1 MQVIKTSPSPSLA
14 QLFSGDDDRA
24 QAALA
29 QLTEA
34 DAPALTEALAR
45 GSADER
51 WWAVR
56 ALAALAP
63 AHESALAALLTAAA
77 DSDADLRAAVFHALG
92 ETRAPEAVISL
103 LFALSDPSP
112 YLSRLAAD
120 ALIRIGS
127 PAVPGLLRALEHDAV
142 ASVRTH
148 AARALA
154 LIGDPAAIPALFCA
168 LDDDSALVRHWADDG
183 LERLGAGQVY
193 FMP

>member
-1 MQVIKTSPSPSLA
+1 MPLA
-14 QLFSGDDDRA
+14 LSQLFSGDDDRA
-24 QAALA
+24 QAALT
-29 QLTEA
+29 QLTG
-34 DAPALTEALAR
+34 DDIPALMEALAR

-56 ALAALAP
+56 ALAALAS
-63 AHESALAALLTAAA
+63 AHESALSALLTAAA
-77 DSDADLRAAVFHALG
+77 DPDADVRSAVFHALG
-92 ETRAPEAVISL
+92 EIRAPEAVIPL
-103 LFALSDPSP
+103 LFALNDSSP
-112 YLSRLAAD
+112 YLARLAAD
-120 ALIRIGS
+120 ALIRIGA
-127 PAVPGLLRALEHDAV
+127 PAVPGLLRALEQDAV